1 MKKFTFILFLSF
13 ILFSLSAQTN
23 SSTDTIINFDLTL
36 KKIVKL
42 VESGNSNDIDMD
54 QYIIL
59 DGIVSDRIILAS
71 DKENFVGRL
80 EISYGEWEGLENVA
94 IYKCLIQIQGLEF
107 ASMIPAR
114 RSRTPNPNEI
124 TLNTHLLILGKYLGY
139 NEDDSGNKT
148 PVIEGYKLRKI
159 N

>member
-23 SSTDTIINFDLTL
+23 NNADTIINFDLTL
-36 KKIVKL
+36 KKIVKM
-42 VESGNSNDIDMD
+42 VESGNSNNIDMD

>member
-148 PVIEGYKLRKI
+148 PVIGGYKLRKI